1 MSFITRNFL
10 LTSDNTEQEEWA
22 RLYTLPTFQLSK
34 EKIHFPSLYYI
45 EEENKWAW
53 RHNEGYDIF
62 LTEDEVMKLVGCAMC
77 GKPKVNN
84 WARYCDSRCPYYFD
98 TPSLKEILL

>member
-1 MSFITRNFL
+1 MPFMTHNFL
-10 LTSDNTEQEEWA
+10 LTSNDTAQEEWA
-22 RLYTLPTFQLSK
+22 QLYTLPVFQLSK
-34 EKIHFPSLYYI
+34 EKICFPSLYYI
-45 EEENKWAW
+45 KEENKWAY

-62 LTEDEVMKLVGCAMC
+62 LTEDEVMKLIGCAMC

-84 WARYCDSRCPYYFD
+84 WARYCNSKCPYYFD

>member
-10 LTSDNTEQEEWA
+10 LTSDNAEQEEWV

-53 RHNEGYDIF
+53 RHNE
-62 LTEDEVMKLVGCAMC
+62 
-77 GKPKVNN
+77 
-84 WARYCDSRCPYYFD
+84 
-98 TPSLKEILL
+98 

>member
-10 LTSDNTEQEEWA
+10 LTSDNAEQEEWA

-34 EKIHFPSLYYI
+34 EKIYFPSLYYI

-62 LTEDEVMKLVGCAMC
+62 LAEDEVMKLVGCAMC